1 MMTKMLSDVEVHSVG
16 KDQLS
21 ISSDE
26 DSLVE
31 SFCCCID
38 LVGSWHYT
46 VFVYSK

>member
-1 MMTKMLSDVEVHSVG
+1 MLSDVEIHSGG

-31 SFCCCID
+31 SFCSLLI
-38 LVGSWHYT
+38 L
-46 VFVYSK
+46 